1 MHTDDHIL
9 ETFLAANKPLAA
21 IAADLSMTLIALVR
35 WMDTNVDLL
44 AAAKRAM
51 ETHIAFLS
59 LKAEAAALVDLT
71 NVSSTTTNEERKRK
85 SASQL
90 LRHSA
95 KRLLSAVGVPPS
107 PPGVSPPSP
116 RVSGEKSLRTEGAK
130 GMRGV
135 PISPSTTASSLD
147 APMPSAL
154 MPCASMPSSRPNAES
169 PMPNAAPF
177 SDHEIDVLMTT
188 LARHFDID
196 LTADSAQPEPIAR
209 ASHENAGPP

>member
-35 WMDTNVDLL
+35 WMDTNVDILS
-44 AAAKRAM
+44 AAKRAM

-116 RVSGEKSLRTEGAK
+116 RVSGEKSLSTEGAK

-135 PISPSTTASSLD
+135 PISPSTTTSSLD
-147 APMPSAL
+147 ASMPR
-154 MPCASMPSSRPNAES
+154 ASMPSSRPNAES
-169 PMPNAAPF
+169 PMPNAATF

-196 LTADSAQPEPIAR
+196 LTADEAQPEPSA
-209 ASHENAGPP
+209 AALSTGGGPS